1 MKHKNCLGL
10 WISKTKL
17 RKESQSS
24 NKTHRKNEIPHQA
37 VSKAQKDF
45 WITLLES
52 YMWLSKHVHQ
62 LYQLASMHVLEMA
75 RSAKGKQ
82 KPSEYTSHEYFP
94 VSTAEGKIKEL
105 NK

>member
-1 MKHKNCLGL
+1 MRYHTRLSVKHKKIFELPSWSHTC
-10 WISKTKL
+10 
-17 RKESQSS
+17 
-24 NKTHRKNEIPHQA
+24 
-37 VSKAQKDF
+37 DF
-45 WITLLES
+45 Q
-52 YMWLSKHVHQ
+52 KHVHQ
-62 LYQLASMHVLEMA
+62 VYQLASMHVLEMA